1 MWRLV
6 FPLRYFALH
15 NREKSRID
23 IWATLFMAVLLTTPY
38 LTIPSANYFGGGGFL
53 DKIIPLSSALTAF
66 YIAALVA
73 VATFSHP
80 DLDKEITLGAIYI
93 VEKDEVGNSTKDFLT
108 RRQFACVIF
117 GYLSFLSM
125 IISVGAAVAVTIGTV
140 TLQDLSL
147 KISDTQIDLP
157 LGMIGNVFWVSAFN
171 LAIGHMMIVTAL
183 GLYYLMERIQD
194 REPKILTKKTVRP
207 D

>member
-1 MWRLV
+1 MWRLI

-15 NREKSRID
+15 NREKSKID
-23 IWATLFMAVLLTTPY
+23 IWATLFVAVLLTVPY
-38 LTIPSANYFGGGGFL
+38 VVLSSSNYFGSGGFL

-93 VEKDEVGNSTKDFLT
+93 IEKDDVGNSTKDYLT

-117 GYLSFLSM
+117 GYLAFLSM
-125 IISVGAAVAVTIGTV
+125 LVSVASAVAVTIGEV
-140 TLQDLSL
+140 VVQDLSFVFRGA
-147 KISDTQIDLP
+147 QIDIP
-157 LGMIGNVFWVSAFN
+157 LELIGNIFWISVFN

-194 REPKILTKKTVRP
+194 RDPKILTKKTVRH